1 MEILDLLNKN
11 QMNFEIEADSK
22 KDVIKKMAKMFLDD
36 GVITNI
42 DKYVD
47 SVMER
52 EQTGT
57 TGVGEGIAIPHGKSN
72 AVTTSSIAF
81 AKLKTPVDW
90 DALDGNKVSIVFMLS
105 IPGGSESKEHLR
117 VLSLLAQR
125 LMDDDVIESLQKAK
139 DKDDII
145 NIFKNKENID

>member
-22 KDVIKKMAKMFLDD
+22 KEVIKKMAKMFLDD
-36 GVITNI
+36 GIIISI

-90 DALDGNKVSIVFMLS
+90 DALDGKKVSIVFMLS

-145 NIFKNKENID
+145 NIFESKESID

>member
-22 KDVIKKMAKMFLDD
+22 QDVIKKMAKMFLDD

-90 DALDGNKVSIVFMLS
+90 DALDGNKVSMIFMLS

-145 NIFKNKENID
+145 NIFKSKESIN

>member
-22 KDVIKKMAKMFLDD
+22 QDVIKKMAKMFLDD

-47 SVMER
+47 SVIER

-90 DALDGNKVSIVFMLS
+90 DALDGNKVSMIFMLS

-145 NIFKNKENID
+145 NIFKSKESID

>member
-22 KDVIKKMAKMFLDD
+22 QDVIKKMAKMFLDD
-36 GVITNI
+36 GIIISI

-90 DALDGNKVSIVFMLS
+90 DALDGKKVSIVFMLS

-145 NIFKNKENID
+145 NIFESKESID

>member
-11 QMNFEIEADSK
+11 QMEFEIEAESK
-22 KDVIKKMAKMFLDD
+22 KDVIKKMSKMFLND
-36 GVITNI
+36 GVITSI

-52 EQTGT
+52 EQMGT
-57 TGVGEGIAIPHGKSN
+57 TGVGEGIAIPHGKSSV
-72 AVTTSSIAF
+72 VTTSSIAF

-90 DALDGNKVSIVFMLS
+90 DALDGNKVSIIFMLS
-105 IPGGSESKEHLR
+105 IPDESESKEHLR

-125 LMDDDVIESLQKAK
+125 LMDDDVIESLKQSRN
-139 DKDDII
+139 KDDII
-145 NIFKNKENID
+145 NIFKNKESID

>member
-22 KDVIKKMAKMFLDD
+22 QDVIKKMAKMFLDD

-90 DALDGNKVSIVFMLS
+90 DALDGKKVSIVFMLS

-145 NIFKNKENID
+145 NIFKSKESIN

>member
-1 MEILDLLNKN
+1 MEILDLLNKS
-11 QMNFEIEADSK
+11 QMNFEIEATSK
-22 KDVIKKMAKMFLDD
+22 KDVITKMAKMFLDD
-36 GVITNI
+36 GVITNV
-42 DKYVD
+42 DEYVN

-52 EQTGT
+52 EQMGT

-90 DALDGNKVSIVFMLS
+90 DALDGNKVSMVFMLS

-125 LMDDDVIESLQKAK
+125 LMDDDVIKLLQKAK

-145 NIFKNKENID
+145 NIFKNRESID

>member
-1 MEILDLLNKN
+1 
-11 QMNFEIEADSK
+11 
-22 KDVIKKMAKMFLDD
+22 MAKMFLDD